1 MRLGTKAALA
11 DSALAI
17 AAGAGYGVGQTQVNQ
32 PHMQAALGDLQAA
45 AAQLQVAEENKGGHR
60 ARALNLTN
68 QAVTEVQAGIA
79 VGGGM

>member
-1 MRLGTKAALA
+1 MRLVTKAALA
-11 DSALAI
+11 VSALAI

-45 AAQLQVAEENKGGHR
+45 QGQLQIAEENKGGHR
-60 ARALNLTN
+60 AAALTLVN
-68 QAVTEVQAGIA
+68 QAITQVQAGIA